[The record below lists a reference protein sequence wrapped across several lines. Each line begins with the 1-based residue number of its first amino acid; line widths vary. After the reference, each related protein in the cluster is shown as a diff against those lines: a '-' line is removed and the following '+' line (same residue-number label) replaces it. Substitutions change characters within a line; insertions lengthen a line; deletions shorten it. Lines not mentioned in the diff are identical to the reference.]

1 MTAILLALASA
12 VAYGVSD
19 FFGGVFSKRHSAW
32 TIAFWGQI
40 GSLLTA
46 GLLALWV
53 GGRPDRLDLLWA
65 AVAGV
70 GSALGTAFLYRGLA
84 SGRMS
89 VVAPVSAVVSAGVP
103 IVVGVATGERPA
115 ALTWVGIAVGLA
127 AIWLVARA
135 PDPAGGTRE
144 GVAASVRDGVLAGAG
159 FGAYFAAIGQV
170 REEAGLWPN
179 AASMVVAA
187 VLLLIVVLAVRA
199 PLRLPWRRT
208 GLALLPGMLGAV
220 ALTLFLLA
228 SQQGLLTVVAVIAS
242 LYPAATV
249 ILAALVLHERI
260 HRSQA
265 VGLAACAAAVALVAV
280 A

>member
-12 VAYGVSD
+12 AAYGVSD
-19 FFGGVFSKRHSAW
+19 FFGGLFSKRHSAW
-32 TIAFWGQI
+32 TIAFWGQL
-40 GSLLTA
+40 GALLTA

-53 GGRPDRLDLLWA
+53 GGRPQPPDFLWA
-65 AVAGV
+65 GVAGV

-84 SGRMS
+84 GGRMS
-89 VVAPVSAVVSAGVP
+89 VVAPISAVVSAAVP

-115 ALTWVGIAVGLA
+115 ALTWVGIAVGLV

-144 GVAASVRDGVLAGAG
+144 GAAASVRDGVIAGAG

-187 VLLLIVVLAVRA
+187 LVLLGVLLAVRA
-199 PLRLPWRRT
+199 PLRLPPRRA
-208 GLALLPGMLGAV
+208 GLALLPGVLGAV

-228 SQQGLLTVVAVIAS
+228 SQAGLLTVVAVIAS

-249 ILAALVLHERI
+249 ILAAAVLHERI
-260 HRSQA
+260 HRGQA

-280 A
+280 G

>member
-1 MTAILLALASA
+1 VTTVLLALASA
-12 VAYGVSD
+12 AAYGVSD

-40 GSLLTA
+40 GALVAA

-53 GGRPDRLDLLWA
+53 GGRPVTIDLLWA
-65 AVAGV
+65 AIAGV

-84 SGRMS
+84 SGRMG
-89 VVAPVSAVVSAGVP
+89 VVAPISAVVSAAVP
-103 IVVGVATGERPA
+103 IVVGVTTGERPA
-115 ALTWVGIAVGLA
+115 PLTWVGIAVGLV
-127 AIWLVARA
+127 AIWLVARS
-135 PDPAGGTRE
+135 PDPAAARGPGTAR
-144 GVAASVRDGVLAGAG
+144 SVRDGVLAGAG

-170 REEAGLWPN
+170 RDEAGLWPN
-179 AASMVVAA
+179 AASMVVAVV
-187 VLLLIVVLAVRA
+187 VLLVIVLAVRA
-199 PLRLPWRRT
+199 PLGLPPARAA
-208 GLALLPGMLGAV
+208 LALVPGVLGAI

-242 LYPAATV
+242 LYPAGTV

-260 HRSQA
+260 HRAQA
-265 VGLAACAAAVALVAV
+265 VGLVACAAAVALVAV

>member
-19 FFGGVFSKRHSAW
+19 FFGGVLTKRHSAW

-53 GGRPDRLDLLWA
+53 GGRPVPADLLWA
-65 AVAGV
+65 GVAGV

-89 VVAPVSAVVSAGVP
+89 VVAPISAVVSAGVP

-115 ALTWVGIAVGLA
+115 VLTWGGIAVGLV

-144 GVAASVRDGVLAGAG
+144 GAAASARDGVLAGAG
-159 FGAYFAAIGQV
+159 FGTYFAAIGQV
-170 REEAGLWPN
+170 REEAGLLPN

-187 VLLLIVVLAVRA
+187 VLLLIIVLAVRA
-199 PLRLPWRRT
+199 PLRLPWRRA
-208 GLALLPGMLGAV
+208 GLALLPGVLGAV

-249 ILAALVLHERI
+249 VLAALVLHERI

-265 VGLAACAAAVALVAV
+265 IGLAACAAAVALVAL

>member
-12 VAYGVSD
+12 AAYGVSD
-19 FFGGVFSKRHSAW
+19 FFGGVLSKRHSAW
-32 TIAFWGQI
+32 TIAFWGQV
-40 GSLLTA
+40 GALVAA
-46 GLLALWV
+46 GLLALWI
-53 GGRPDRLDLLWA
+53 GGRPAPVDLLWA

-89 VVAPVSAVVSAGVP
+89 VVAPISAVVSASVP

-115 ALTWVGIAVGLA
+115 PLTWVGIAVGLA

-135 PDPAGGTRE
+135 PDPSGARAAGT
-144 GVAASVRDGVLAGAG
+144 AASVRDGALAGAG

-170 REEAGLWPN
+170 RDEAGLWPN
-179 AASMVVAA
+179 AASMAVAVV
-187 VLLLIVVLAVRA
+187 VLLAIVLAVRA
-199 PLRLPWRRT
+199 PLGLPPRSA
-208 GLALLPGMLGAV
+208 GLALIPGVLGAL

-228 SQQGLLTVVAVIAS
+228 TQQGLLTVVAVIAS

-265 VGLAACAAAVALVAV
+265 IGLAACAAAVALVAV